1 MTAIPFASPS
11 PTLPTSAPGPE
22 LSGAQTATVPP
33 EAPDWRPF
41 AEALLAAVKG
51 SSWAGWRVS
60 SPPKPTEDPADGSA
74 SAPGGPAAR
83 KISPDNGHRPEA
95 DTSPDTG
102 EDSDDYGDDS
112 VDDLLDRI
120 EAEVEAAGMGVL
132 LPPLPPAAEGP
143 PTIWRPKAVTLL
155 AAIRIAATFRS
166 PEALATALGTPGAIT
181 LLATGGTALGLTVRK
196 LLEQALAEPDLWPSD
211 RRSPELL
218 SATDAVKSGGADLHR
233 PLGAF
238 SDKMRDAVERG
249 RTIVLL
255 TSVAGLAP
263 RDLQALQPQE
273 VTLASLDRTALAV
286 LLDQAYPGQEAATS
300 LTALPREARVS
311 RLSPDGLTLALRAL
325 CPEAAVQAIVSAL
338 TPAPSGRLGWA
349 EFPLP
354 KSVREPLEGMI
365 GDLQD
370 WQEGRIA
377 WRDVARGPL
386 LVGPPGTGKTEVAR
400 LLAEEAGVAVVAGS
414 VAKWSSEGARS
425 GEMVRAMRADFA
437 KAAELAP
444 CILFIDEADS
454 FGNRARRA
462 DHNSAYTDYVVGA
475 LLDLLDGF
483 DGHEGVLVMAATNHL
498 EKLDAAIVRP
508 GRFDRTLVLPRPDLD
523 LLPQALR
530 WHIGSDLPGAD
541 LSGIARAA
549 LGMSGADIAAA
560 VRAARGMARHARRD
574 LAVADIEAAI
584 AEARPPLPEA
594 LRRIVSVHESGH
606 AIVGAA
612 TGRARVS
619 TVAIGS
625 EGGFTATSPVRTG
638 EDRATIEAHL
648 AISMAGRAAERL
660 VLGQVS
666 AGSGGD
672 PGSDLASAT
681 RLATAL
687 EASWGL
693 GSSLIWQGPADSVEA
708 RLRDD
713 IGLRARVETHLRN
726 AEARAARILT
736 SHRALLE
743 EMASALDTAGVLSG
757 EALAAFLARVR
768 RETGA
773 AVKIDGASPG

>member
-11 PTLPTSAPGPE
+11 PTVPTSEPGPE
-22 LSGAQTATVPP
+22 LSGAQSATVPP

-51 SSWAGWRVS
+51 TSWAGWRVS
-60 SPPKPTEDPADGSA
+60 RPPKPTADPAEDNATSSA
-74 SAPGGPAAR
+74 GPAAR
-83 KISPDNGHRPEA
+83 KTGPDNGHRPEA
-95 DTSPDTG
+95 DASPDTG
-102 EDSDDYGDDS
+102 EDPDNFADDS
-112 VDDLLDRI
+112 VDDLLDRLES
-120 EAEVEAAGMGVL
+120 EAEAAGMGVL

-249 RTIVLL
+249 RAIVLL

-286 LLDQAYPGQEAATS
+286 LLDLAYPGQEAATA
-300 LTALPREARVS
+300 LTALPLDARVS
-311 RLSPDGLTLALRAL
+311 RLTPDALTLSLRASD
-325 CPEAAVQAIVSAL
+325 PEAAVRAIVTAL
-338 TPAPSGRLGWA
+338 SPAPNSGLGWA

-354 KSVREPLEGMI
+354 NSVRAPLAGMI
-365 GDLQD
+365 RDLHD
-370 WQEGRIA
+370 WQDGRIA

-386 LVGPPGTGKTEVAR
+386 LVGPPGTGKTQIAK

-414 VAKWSSEGARS
+414 VAKWSGEGARS
-425 GEMVRAMRADFA
+425 SEMVRAMRSDFA
-437 KAAELAP
+437 QAAELAP
-444 CILFIDEADS
+444 SILFVDEVDS
-454 FGNRARRA
+454 FGDRARRA
-462 DHNSAYTDYVVGA
+462 DHNSAYTDFVVGA
-475 LLDLLDGF
+475 FLDLLDGYE
-483 DGHEGVLVMAATNHL
+483 GHEGVVVMAATNHPD
-498 EKLDAAIVRP
+498 KLDRAIVRP
-508 GRFDRTLVLPRPDLD
+508 GRFDRILTLPQPDIG
-523 LLPQALR
+523 LLPKAFR
-530 WHIGSDLPGAD
+530 WHLGSDLPEAD
-541 LSGIARAA
+541 LSGIGHAA
-549 LGMSGADIAAA
+549 LGMSGADIAAC
-560 VRAARGMARHARRD
+560 VRAARGHARQARRD
-574 LAVADIEAAI
+574 LTLNDLAAAI
-584 AEARPPLPEA
+584 ATTHPPLPEA

-606 AIVGAA
+606 AIVAA
-612 TGRARVS
+612 AMGQGRVS

-625 EGGFTATSPVRTG
+625 EGGFTATSLVRTG

-648 AISMAGRAAERL
+648 SISMAGRAAERL
-660 VLGQVS
+660 VLGQAS

-736 SHRALLE
+736 AHRALLE

-757 EALAAFLARVR
+757 EALAAFLARV
-768 RETGA
+768 
-773 AVKIDGASPG
+773 